1 MKLDKTIFL
10 FAVISILS
18 INIFSCITCKHD
30 YEIVE
35 TVPATCEQLGY
46 ETLKCKNC
54 NKKITNAILSGGHD
68 FLDLEIIEEATCIKE
83 GLKIQRCQDCGYE
96 VEIIY
101 LSDKHEFD
109 VTHFEATCDSEEY
122 NLKKCSICE
131 KEEREILS
139 NSLGHSYSDWEII
152 VDAEPLKEGLMAKT
166 CSVCGNKEEKVIP
179 STIHLN
185 LDVLTTKVDIASNNE
200 CNSFDEAQLYFD
212 AAIFRYITSFKLECN
227 FDYGKEQNLFDT
239 LVNNCSTKVN
249 FHVTMKKASTFSNN
263 VFMFT
268 LEYSDMASKKA
279 ADEPAYEQYM
289 SVNYQPYVSNRSS
302 DYNDFRLYK
311 NTTNACDVD
320 YTDQLVYVL
329 ERGIIPNVKSGSM
342 VSNVY
347 EKIKE
352 VLRNIID
359 DRMSDYEKI
368 KAIHDYLILNVTYDN
383 DLLNLAYQ
391 NVEDINSYNGF
402 YLEGVFIDKLAV
414 CDGISK
420 AFSVMCNLE
429 GIPCVSVTGAQLEN
443 PNGLGHAWN
452 KVFLDGKWYIV
463 DVTSDG
469 TIINQSYEILSYEYF
484 LISNDSYSKKYQEH
498 EFTELICDNNYDA
511 YKLINVSDSNN
522 LYDCY
527 IESFEELVMM
537 IKCFELSNPNKT
549 TIQFYVAF
557 NFGTS
562 IVDEIQSAYAV
573 LRISASF
580 SHIASGNIIT
590 IIK

>member
-1 MKLDKTIFL
+1 MKLDKIVFL
-10 FAVISILS
+10 FATISILS
-18 INIFSCITCKHD
+18 MNIFSCITCKHD
-30 YEIVE
+30 YEIIE
-35 TVPATCEQLGY
+35 TIPATCEKVGY

-54 NKKITNAILSGGHD
+54 NKKITNAILSNGHN
-68 FLDLEIIEEATCIKE
+68 FLDSEIIEDATCIKE
-83 GLKIQRCQDCGYE
+83 GLKIQKCQDCGYE
-96 VEIIY
+96 AQVKY
-101 LSDKHEFD
+101 LSDNHEFD
-109 VTHFEATCDSEEY
+109 VTHFEATCDSDEY
-122 NLKKCSICE
+122 NLKKCSICK
-131 KEEREILS
+131 KEEKEILS
-139 NSLGHSYSDWEII
+139 SSLGHSYSDWETI
-152 VDAEPLKEGLMAKT
+152 VFAEPLKEGLMVKT
-166 CSVCGNKEEKVIP
+166 CSVCGDKIEKVIP

-185 LDVLTTKVDIASNNE
+185 IDVLTTKVDIVNTNQCDAI
-200 CNSFDEAQLYFD
+200 DEAQLYFD

-227 FDYGKEQNLFDT
+227 FDYKTEQNLFDT
-239 LVNNCSTKVN
+239 LVNNCSINAN
-249 FHVTMKKASTFSNN
+249 FHVTMKKVSGLSNN
-263 VFMFT
+263 TFIFN
-268 LEYSDMASKKA
+268 LEYGEMASKKA
-279 ADEPAYEQYM
+279 AEKPAYEQYI
-289 SVNYQPYVSNRSS
+289 SINYQPYVSNRSN
-302 DYNDFRLYK
+302 DYNDFRLYQ
-311 NTTNACDVD
+311 NTTNTCDVD

-329 ERGIIPNVKSGSM
+329 ERGIIPNVKSGSV

-347 EKIKE
+347 EKMKE
-352 VLRNIID
+352 VLRTIID

-391 NVEDINSYNGF
+391 NVEDVNAYNGF

-420 AFSVMCNLE
+420 AFSAMCNLE
-429 GIPCVSVTGAQLEN
+429 GIPCVSVTGSQVEN

-469 TIINQSYEILSYEYF
+469 TIINQAFEILSYEYF
-484 LISNDSYSKKYQEH
+484 LVSNDSYSKKYQEH
-498 EFTELICDNNYDA
+498 EFKELICDNNYDT
-511 YKLINVSDSNN
+511 YKLINVSDSNC

-527 IESFEELVMM
+527 IESFEELVEV
-537 IKCFELSNPNKT
+537 IKCFELSNPNKS

>member
-1 MKLDKTIFL
+1 MKLNKIVFL
-10 FAVISILS
+10 FATISILS
-18 INIFSCITCKHD
+18 MNIFSCITCKHD
-30 YEIVE
+30 YEIIE
-35 TVPATCEQLGY
+35 TIPATCEKVGY

-54 NKKITNAILSGGHD
+54 NKKITNAILSSGHN
-68 FLDLEIIEEATCIKE
+68 FLDSEIIEEATCIKE
-83 GLKIQRCQDCGYE
+83 GLKIQKCQDCGYE
-96 VEIIY
+96 AQVKY
-101 LSDKHEFD
+101 LSDNHEFE
-109 VTHFEATCDSEEY
+109 VTHFEATCDSDEY
-122 NLKKCSICE
+122 NLKKCSICK
-131 KEEREILS
+131 KEEKEILS
-139 NSLGHSYSDWEII
+139 SSLGHSYSDWETI
-152 VDAEPLKEGLMAKT
+152 VFAEPLKEGLMVKV
-166 CSVCGNKEEKVIP
+166 CSVCGDKIEKVIP

-185 LDVLTTKVDIASNNE
+185 IDVLTTKVDIVNTNQCDSI
-200 CNSFDEAQLYFD
+200 DEAQLFFD

-227 FDYGKEQNLFDT
+227 FDYKTEQNLFDT
-239 LVNNCSTKVN
+239 LVNNCSINAN
-249 FHVTMKKASTFSNN
+249 FHVSMKKVIGLSNN
-263 VFMFT
+263 TFIFN
-268 LEYSDMASKKA
+268 LEYGEMASKKA
-279 ADEPAYEQYM
+279 AEKPAYEQYM
-289 SVNYQPYVSNRSS
+289 SINYQPYVSNRSS

-311 NTTNACDVD
+311 NTTNTCDVD

-329 ERGIIPNVKSGSM
+329 ERGIIPNVKSGSV

-347 EKIKE
+347 EKMKE
-352 VLRNIID
+352 VLRTIID

-391 NVEDINSYNGF
+391 NVEDVNAYNGF

-420 AFSVMCNLE
+420 AFSAMCNLE
-429 GIPCVSVTGAQLEN
+429 GIPCVSVTGSQVEN

-469 TIINQSYEILSYEYF
+469 TIINQAFEILSYEYF
-484 LISNDSYSKKYQEH
+484 LVSNDSYSKKYQEH
-498 EFTELICDNNYDA
+498 EFKELICDNNYDA
-511 YKLINVSDSNN
+511 YKLINVSDSNC

-527 IESFEELVMM
+527 IESFEELVEV
-537 IKCFELSNPNKT
+537 IKCFELSNPNNS